1 MIYPIYRVFVRYKNH
16 TGCCVTYN
24 WISLNRGELHPL
36 STTIYVNNNRIYGQG
51 ILTLAKT
58 YFLDSFDGN
67 FLTRLVLP
75 VTNSRAPFTNSS
87 LIIKSK
93 AEAKTLCTIFVPI
106 PLYMPFRPSCCT
118 IFVNASNVPESKSWC
133 IKISSSRSPIAINLH

>member
-58 YFLDSFDGN
+58 YLS
-67 FLTRLVLP
+67 
-75 VTNSRAPFTNSS
+75 
-87 LIIKSK
+87 
-93 AEAKTLCTIFVPI
+93 
-106 PLYMPFRPSCCT
+106 
-118 IFVNASNVPESKSWC
+118 
-133 IKISSSRSPIAINLH
+133 